1 MIWSYLLSHADQLML
16 ALTCKSHMAIF
27 QELRD
32 DTHKS
37 VRTKKPA
44 KEAASSSS
52 TSKLLPVKRAPTK
65 LERLH
70 ILIRLES
77 WMPKH
82 FRLCYECVRYVTRS
96 RVRRKITPAFS
107 VTDGWSAQTVEPLR
121 KIKEKD
127 IAKELRN
134 LSKFGQKCAECV
146 DRARLDV
153 VAAKAQHK
161 ELKRELAKLI

>member
-1 MIWSYLLSHADQLML
+1 M
-16 ALTCKSHMAIF
+16 
-27 QELRD
+27 
-32 DTHKS
+32 
-37 VRTKKPA
+37 
-44 KEAASSSS
+44 
-52 TSKLLPVKRAPTK
+52 
-65 LERLH
+65 
-70 ILIRLES
+70 
-77 WMPKH
+77 
-82 FRLCYECVRYVTRS
+82 
-96 RVRRKITPAFS
+96 RRKITPAFS